1 MQVTHPINTRYQ
13 HTLSIHPT
21 STLDSYTLFTS
32 THPDNLFSDRNLSTN
47 PLQPNPTHTTLTP
60 PPPTSSLYPGG
71 SSSHTPT
78 KVIEMES
85 LLHQLQSSV
94 AGPFMCKESW
104 LVGGVGL
111 MEASWKTQKE
121 SQIPKSNPKLPA
133 TVPSTTTTAVAAGV
147 VGGGVDVSN
156 GSSLAI
162 KDTLRQIHVLFTEM
176 AR

>member
-1 MQVTHPINTRYQ
+1 
-13 HTLSIHPT
+13 
-21 STLDSYTLFTS
+21 
-32 THPDNLFSDRNLSTN
+32 
-47 PLQPNPTHTTLTP
+47 
-60 PPPTSSLYPGG
+60 
-71 SSSHTPT
+71 
-78 KVIEMES
+78 MES